1 MSIESFHRPATKR
14 QCIKQSVAYLFVCL
28 LLPTSGDGLMADG
41 STEHGEAWVRHAIDD
56 RYDGPDGTKLG
67 DINGDG
73 LLDVVTG
80 WESEGISVVYLHP
93 GYRYVRRSWPSVVVG
108 PTLKAEDAVF
118 VDVNQDGVLDVVT
131 STEKRSERILINWAP
146 KDKSKLLIPQE
157 WEQTSI
163 KSVENVSQWMFAEP
177 ISLPAVSRLPSL
189 VVGGK
194 NYNHDQTALLG
205 LLTPKQGSE
214 AGEFDWHPLASVS
227 WTMSIIVHDVN
238 NDGQPD
244 IIYSDKHG
252 PGCGVW
258 WLENPG
264 ENVTSKPWV
273 KHKVTDQ
280 LDSATL
286 IDIGDVNK
294 DGLVDI
300 VAPVDLLPV
309 GDEPKKRAIRI
320 AWRQDADGRNWKIT
334 DIQTPP
340 RTGQPKAA
348 TTGDVNGDGKID
360 IVVTSSGATDG
371 QMGTYWIEYR
381 DSAENPDW
389 RVHRIAG
396 PAGIKYDLVHLIDL
410 DGDGDLDVL
419 TNEEKEDEK
428 GLGVFWYENP
438 RLNRDQ
444 ALVK

>member
-1 MSIESFHRPATKR
+1 M
-14 QCIKQSVAYLFVCL
+14 
-28 LLPTSGDGLMADG
+28 
-41 STEHGEAWVRHAIDD
+41 
-56 RYDGPDGTKLG
+56 
-67 DINGDG
+67 
-73 LLDVVTG
+73 
-80 WESEGISVVYLHP
+80 
-93 GYRYVRRSWPSVVVG
+93 
-108 PTLKAEDAVF
+108 
-118 VDVNQDGVLDVVT
+118 
-131 STEKRSERILINWAP
+131 
-146 KDKSKLLIPQE
+146 
-157 WEQTSI
+157 
-163 KSVENVSQWMFAEP
+163 
-177 ISLPAVSRLPSL
+177 
-189 VVGGK
+189 
-194 NYNHDQTALLG
+194 
-205 LLTPKQGSE
+205 
-214 AGEFDWHPLASVS
+214 
-227 WTMSIIVHDVN
+227 
-238 NDGQPD
+238 
-244 IIYSDKHG
+244 
-252 PGCGVW
+252 W

-396 PAGIKYDLVHLIDL
+396 PQGSSTTWSI
-410 DGDGDLDVL
+410 
-419 TNEEKEDEK
+419 
-428 GLGVFWYENP
+428 
-438 RLNRDQ
+438 
-444 ALVK
+444 